1 MPAKSYMWRCTLFLL
16 LLLTLLP
23 AMPARMRAQ
32 EPLPQLLI
40 SGSDTSSLPSIE
52 LHLIGRDGQGNPL
65 DLNATPLMVTH
76 GETAVTPTVAGSLPV
91 GTLTIFLI
99 DVPTGVAAQIPAIQD
114 AIKQF
119 ASPNGG
125 MQEQLDFVAVYEV
138 EAAIADPLLAPT
150 GFYNSVQNLFINDLA
165 PETGT
170 TALIDSLVNLL
181 NQANELRP
189 RPNMAVSIVVIS
201 DGTDVVS
208 TQYQPEDVIAR
219 ATALGI
225 PVHTIWL
232 TNADLPP
239 FSQTTGQTYLADVA
253 SATRG
258 GAADLENGAGLINIW
273 QRIAAFRDQTRLRY
287 TVDGLSGGRFPVE
300 VSLVNEPLVSARTE
314 VVVVGS
320 MPAVTLNLPADS
332 ASLTLPDLTQPV
344 TLRLGAGVAWLDGV
358 QRVVSS
364 AGLVVNGQRV
374 ADIPLNRLEQFDVS
388 IDNFVFGA
396 NTLAVTITDEQDL
409 QVTSAPVTLT
419 IAEGQR
425 SVPADLQPG
434 MSTGRLLLN
443 GFLLLLVLLLF
454 GVLLY
459 LLWQSGYLK
468 NLGDL
473 LPRGRS
479 QRRRP
484 QPPMPTAD
492 AGAPVVEAGSEV
504 SRPFVLAHL
513 EVLEAKSSTPKKLNL
528 DGAVVRIG
536 RSPSQTDIAFRE
548 DITMSR
554 LHASLMLEGAHY
566 RIFDEQSTS
575 GTYVNEREAPE
586 YGIQLV
592 DGDEI
597 RLGAVRLRYRQL

>member
-1 MPAKSYMWRCTLFLL
+1 MPAKNNVWRRTLFLL
-16 LLLTLLP
+16 LLFTLLFT
-23 AMPARMRAQ
+23 MPVGSRAQ

-40 SGSDTSSLPSIE
+40 TGSDTSSLPSIE
-52 LHLIGRDGQGNPL
+52 LHVIGRDGQGNPL
-65 DLNATPLMVTH
+65 DFNATPLMVQH
-76 GETAVTPTVAGSLPV
+76 GETAVTPSVAGSLPV

-114 AIKQF
+114 AIEQF

-125 MQEQLDFVAVYEV
+125 MQEQLDFVAIYEV
-138 EAAIADPLLAPT
+138 EAAVADPLLAPT
-150 GFYNSVQNLFINDLA
+150 GFYNSVQNLFVNDLA

-170 TALIDSLVNLL
+170 TALIDSLVSLL
-181 NQANELRP
+181 NQANDLRP
-189 RPNMAVSIVVIS
+189 RPNMAISLVVIS
-201 DGTDVVS
+201 DGTDIVS

-232 TNADLPP
+232 NNVELPP
-239 FSQTTGQTYLADVA
+239 VSQTAGQSYLANVA
-253 SATRG
+253 AATRG
-258 GAADLENGAGLINIW
+258 GAANLENGAGLVNIW
-273 QRIAAFRDQTRLRY
+273 QRIAAFRNQTRLRY

-300 VSLVNEPLVSARTE
+300 LSLVNEPLVSARTE

-320 MPAVTLNLPADS
+320 MPGVTLNLPAES
-332 ASLTLPDLTQPV
+332 ANLTLPDLAQPV
-344 TLRLGAGVAWLDGV
+344 TLRLGASVAWLDGA
-358 QRVVSS
+358 QRAVNN
-364 AGLVVNGQRV
+364 AGLIVNGQRV
-374 ADIPLNRLEQFDVS
+374 ADIPVDRLAQFDVS
-388 IDNFVFGA
+388 INNFIFGA

-409 QVTSAPVTLT
+409 QVTSPPVTLT

-425 SVPADLQPG
+425 SVPSELQPG
-434 MSTGRLLLN
+434 MSAGRLLLN
-443 GFLLLLVLLLF
+443 GFLLLLVLVLF

-459 LLWQSGYLK
+459 LLWQSGYLR

-479 QRRRP
+479 QRPRP
-484 QPPMPTAD
+484 RPPAAPAD
-492 AGAPVVEAGSEV
+492 VDAPVIEAGSEI

-513 EVLEAKSSTPKKLNL
+513 EVLEAKSTMPKKVNL

-536 RSPSQTDIAFRE
+536 RSPSQADIAFRE

-586 YGIQLV
+586 YGIQLA